1 MPCVLLAFSIGS
13 INTIALIAWHSKG
26 KPQAGDRRLQTADRR
41 LYLDSGGGRWYST
54 APMALL
60 SLKNVSLSYGG
71 HPLLDDVELHI
82 ERGDR
87 VCLLGVNGAGK
98 SSMLNVLAGQVQPD
112 DGEVVCSSGMRVAM
126 LPQQVPAGIRGC
138 VEEIVLG
145 GLRDGAADARD
156 AAMTISRLQLDP
168 AADFASLSGGMQRRV
183 LLARALAGA
192 PDLVLLDEPTNHLD
206 VDSIDAL
213 ETYLTRYCRTFLFV
227 THDRAFLRRLASRI
241 VELDRGHLYDWRCD
255 YDTFLVRKA
264 EALHAE
270 TREWERLDERLDK
283 EEAWRRQGVK
293 ARTCRNQGRLKAL
306 EALRQER
313 RQRRERTGTAQMSI
327 EAAGR
332 TGHVVLKAEGVTF
345 GYNGHPLIREFSTVL
360 TRGDK
365 VGILGP
371 NGCGK
376 TTLVRL
382 LLENGARG
390 GPAADS
396 GRIIHGTN
404 LQIAYSDQFR
414 AQLDDELSLAENIAK
429 GEEFVT
435 IQGSRRHIVGYLQD
449 FLFSPEAV
457 RRKVKSL
464 SGGEK
469 SRLLLARLFAQPSNV
484 LVLDEPTNDL
494 DLDTLELL
502 EEQIAN
508 YRGTVLIIS
517 HDRAFLNNTVSNVWV
532 FEKHSPDLPYK
543 WLGDAEGWYVNGYV
557 GGYDDWAARRV
568 LPPVAAEPK
577 KSAQRSRQSDKPKP
591 LSYQQQRELKALLR
605 RIEQLE
611 GEQTQL
617 HERFANADFY
627 RGSSDEIVA
636 AREHDEALSTELAQ
650 IYRRWEE
657 LER

>member
-1 MPCVLLAFSIGS
+1 
-13 INTIALIAWHSKG
+13 
-26 KPQAGDRRLQTADRR
+26 
-41 LYLDSGGGRWYST
+41 
-54 APMALL
+54 MALL

-98 SSMLNVLAGQVQPD
+98 SSMLNVLAGEVQPD
-112 DGEVVCSSGMRVAM
+112 AGEVVRSSGMRVAM
-126 LPQQVPAGIRGC
+126 LPQLVPAGISGC

-145 GLRDGAADARD
+145 GVRDGASDARD
-156 AAMTISRLQLDP
+156 AAVTISRLQLDP
-168 AADFASLSGGMQRRV
+168 AADFANLSGGMQRRV

-206 VDSIDAL
+206 VDSIDIL

-313 RQRRERTGTAQMSI
+313 RQRRERTGTVQMSI
-327 EAAGR
+327 ESAGR
-332 TGHVVLKAEGVTF
+332 TGHIVLKAGNVTF
-345 GYNGHPLIREFSTVL
+345 GYGGKPLICDFSTVL

-382 LLENGARG
+382 LLENGAQG
-390 GPAADS
+390 GPAAEQ
-396 GRIIHGTN
+396 GKIVHGTN

-414 AQLDDELSLAENIAK
+414 AQLDDNLTLSENIAK

-435 IQGSRRHIVGYLQD
+435 IQGSRRHIAGYLQD
-449 FLFSPEAV
+449 FLFSSETV
-457 RRKVKSL
+457 RQKVKSL

-508 YRGTVLIIS
+508 YSGTVLIIS

-543 WLGDAEGWYVNGYV
+543 WLGPDDGWYVNSYV

-568 LPPVAAEPK
+568 LPPVVQAPK
-577 KSAQRSRQSDKPKP
+577 KTERSSGKTDKPKA
-591 LSYQQQRELKALLR
+591 LSYQEQRELKALLR
-605 RIEQLE
+605 KIEGLE
-611 GEQTQL
+611 SEQAQL
-617 HERFANADFY
+617 HERFADPAFY
-627 RGSSDEIVA
+627 RSAPDEIVT
-636 AREHDEALSTELAQ
+636 ARERDEALTAELAQ
-650 IYRRWEE
+650 HYRRWEE
-657 LER
+657 LEGKL